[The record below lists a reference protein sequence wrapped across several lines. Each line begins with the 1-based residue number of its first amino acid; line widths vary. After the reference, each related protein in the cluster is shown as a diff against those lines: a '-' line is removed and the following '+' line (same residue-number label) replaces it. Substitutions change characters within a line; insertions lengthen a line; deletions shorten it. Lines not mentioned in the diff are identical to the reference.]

1 MRVPLALLKPFNGG
15 DIRLLRETRLLRVR
29 TCEGCNLVE
38 ERDVLLCEGRAIE
51 VAHACANV
59 DEGRCEI

>member
-1 MRVPLALLKPFNGG
+1 MRVALALLKLLNGG
-15 DIRLLRETRLLRVR
+15 DIRLLHETRLLRVR
-29 TCEGCNLVE
+29 ACEGRNLMQ
-38 ERDVLLCEGRAIE
+38 ERDVLLRQGGAIE

>member
-1 MRVPLALLKPFNGG
+1 MRVALALLKLLNGG

-29 TCEGCNLVE
+29 TCEGCNLVQ
-38 ERDVLLCEGRAIE
+38 ERDVLLRQGGTIE

>member
-1 MRVPLALLKPFNGG
+1 MRVPLALLKQLNGG

-29 TCEGCNLVE
+29 AREGSNLVE

-59 DEGRCEI
+59 NEDRREI